1 MIFFGINC
9 FTPAFVAHVDNVD
22 QEKPSWKFS
31 LQIIHSQN
39 PDGYKIGSQLATAKY
54 PVCAGGLRKVLKY
67 IKENYKYPE
76 MIVTGNGYRETPGE
90 KDVLPDA
97 LSNSNRNEQQPM
109 RFWTVT
115 APPLQGQSVEDV
127 SSVEDRA

>member
-1 MIFFGINC
+1 MWIMLIKRNQVGNSRFR
-9 FTPAFVAHVDNVD
+9 
-22 QEKPSWKFS
+22 
-31 LQIIHSQN
+31 LHSQN

-90 KDVLPDA
+90 KDGGNDYPGDDMSGAQSVTEK
-97 LSNSNRNEQQPM
+97 LSNVAQNGVP
-109 RFWTVT
+109 VT